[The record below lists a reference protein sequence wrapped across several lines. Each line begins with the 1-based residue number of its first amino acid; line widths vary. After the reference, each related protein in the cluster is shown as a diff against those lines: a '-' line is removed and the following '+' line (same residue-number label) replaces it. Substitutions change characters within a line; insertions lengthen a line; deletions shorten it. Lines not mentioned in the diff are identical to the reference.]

1 MYRERGF
8 TNSNPYYRGR
18 THRATYELTSS
29 IPEGHLG
36 SRTDDDLDLAP
47 GYRRWTYTYGEIVPN
62 LRSRRSSWKVA
73 GGEYYSA
80 EKTSTDPRGT
90 PPTGKKDL
98 PIWSAKPRI
107 QNADVFLP
115 PSIPKLDSSY

>member
-47 GYRRWTYTYGEIVPN
+47 GYRRWTYTYGEIGEWDYCIVRASTGR
-62 LRSRRSSWKVA
+62 LRYRHV
-73 GGEYYSA
+73 E
-80 EKTSTDPRGT
+80 
-90 PPTGKKDL
+90 
-98 PIWSAKPRI
+98 I
-107 QNADVFLP
+107 
-115 PSIPKLDSSY
+115 